1 MAEMIVPTNAVPAA
15 PHVEIQDAMG
25 MLATPAEFREEL
37 QRVQARIERTDCFFS
52 VIMFDV
58 TGPHSGG
65 LNLDV
70 AHTLLNRTRT
80 SDFVGWFDRKHIG
93 VILDGCLIC
102 SALSFGNSVCQQI
115 SKWRHPPRR
124 ATIQTFPA
132 KYKTN
137 PSLAHGSCKG
147 CGTEGAGCSNDDA
160 SIHAGDPLT
169 CPSLCIQKSGFLPSS
184 VTVEYGTSIGTE
196 TRPPAG
202 AGLPVWKRSMDIVIS
217 LITMVILSPVLILAA
232 LLVKVTSA
240 GPVIFRQERVGYLGR
255 PFVLYKF
262 RSMSVAQADPK
273 HEEFMKSMI
282 AGEGDAA
289 DEPMLKE
296 KTGGAARTTWVGRM
310 LRNTCIDE
318 LPQLV
323 NVLRGQM
330 SLVGPRPPI
339 PYEVEVYKRWHGG
352 RFDSVPGLTG
362 LWQVSGKND
371 LSFKEM
377 ARLDIQYSRHL
388 SLWLDL
394 KIMLRTPLAVYHEF
408 CQGIQGEKRR
418 QAAEADPQPE

>member
-1 MAEMIVPTNAVPAA
+1 MPEAIVPTAAAPVA
-15 PHVEIQDAMG
+15 PHVEIQDAMS

-37 QRVQARIERTDCFFS
+37 QRVQARIERTECFFS
-52 VIMFDV
+52 VIIFDV
-58 TGPHSGG
+58 TGPHSAG
-65 LNLDV
+65 LSLDV

-80 SDFVGWFDRKHIG
+80 SDFVGWFDRKHVG

-132 KYKTN
+132 KFKTN

-147 CGTEGAGCSNDDA
+147 CGADEGGCSGPDA
-160 SIHAGDPLT
+160 DADTGGPLT

-202 AGLPVWKRSMDIVIS
+202 AGLPIWKRMMDIVIS
-217 LITMVILSPVLILAA
+217 TVALTIISPILLAAA
-232 LLVKVTSA
+232 LLVKLTSA
-240 GPVIFRQERVGYLGR
+240 GPIIFRQERVGYLGR

-262 RSMSVAQADPK
+262 RSMTVGKHHAE
-273 HEEFMKSMI
+273 HEEFMKHVI
-282 AGEGDAA
+282 AGEGD
-289 DEPMLKE
+289 DEPMLKQN
-296 KTGGAARTTWVGRM
+296 TGGAARTTWIGRI
-310 LRNTCIDE
+310 LRSSSLDE
-318 LPQLV
+318 VPQLV
-323 NVLRGQM
+323 NVLRGEM

-339 PYEVEVYKRWHGG
+339 PYEVEVYKRWRGG

-377 ARLDIQYSRHL
+377 ARLDIQYSRNL
-388 SLWLDL
+388 SLWLDV
-394 KIMLRTPLAVYHEF
+394 KIIARTPLVILDEF
-408 CQGIQGEKRR
+408 CSSIGIGTNSGAEQR
-418 QAAEADPQPE
+418 QPQDEAC

>member
-1 MAEMIVPTNAVPAA
+1 MAEMIVPTSKTPPS

-52 VIMFDV
+52 VIVFDV
-58 TGPHSGG
+58 TGPHSNG
-65 LNLDV
+65 LSLDV

-80 SDFVGWFDRKHIG
+80 SDFVGWFDRKHVG

-115 SKWRHPPRR
+115 SRWRHPPRR

-132 KYKTN
+132 KFKTN

-147 CGTEGAGCSNDDA
+147 CGSDGGSAGAAPG
-160 SIHAGDPLT
+160 GPLT

-184 VTVEYGTSIGTE
+184 VTVEYGTTIGAE
-196 TRPPAG
+196 TRPPVG
-202 AGLPVWKRSMDIVIS
+202 AGLPVWKRIMDICIS
-217 LITMVILSPVLILAA
+217 LAALVLLSPVLALAA
-232 LLVKVTSA
+232 VLVKISSS
-240 GPVIFRQERVGYLGR
+240 GPIIFQQERVGYLGR

-262 RSMSVAQADPK
+262 RSMSISKANPE
-273 HEEFMKSMI
+273 HEEFMKSAI
-282 AGEGDAA
+282 AGPDGAEDA
-289 DEPMLKE
+289 PMLKE
-296 KTGGAARTTWVGRM
+296 MGNPNARTTWIGRI
-310 LRNTCIDE
+310 LRSTCLDE
-318 LPQLV
+318 IPQLI
-323 NVLRGQM
+323 NILKGEM

-339 PYEVEVYKRWHGG
+339 PYEVEVYRRWHGG

-377 ARLDIQYSRHL
+377 ARLDIQYSRNL
-388 SLWLDL
+388 SLWQDL
-394 KIMLRTPLAVYHEF
+394 KIIFRTPLAVYHEF
-408 CQGIQGEKRR
+408 CHGIVRNKAKHSE
-418 QAAEADPQPE
+418 PETQT